1 MISTTVMLAGIGP
14 VEAAGSRHQTKAQT
28 RRPTDARRSPAKPR
42 DRSAD
47 AVLLQRIGKGDRDA
61 FSQLFQEL
69 QQPLFCYLMKLLRER
84 EATEEVLNETMLE
97 VWRQAARFE
106 GRSLATTWIFSIAH
120 NLAVS
125 RLRKRRDVALD
136 EEQAMAIEDE
146 SPTADIRVERED
158 TSRLIDRLMEK
169 LSAEHREI
177 LHLAY
182 WQEMSVLN
190 IADMLKLPPS
200 TVKTR
205 MFYARLRLKALLKQH
220 GIEGALP

>member
-14 VEAAGSRHQTKAQT
+14 VEATGSRHQTKAQT
-28 RRPTDARRSPAKPR
+28 RRPTDARRSQAKPR

-47 AVLLQRIGKGDRDA
+47 AILLQRIGKGDRDA
-61 FSQLFQEL
+61 FGQLFQEL
-69 QQPLFCYLMKLLRER
+69 QQPLFCYLMKLLRDR

-136 EEQAMAIEDE
+136 DEQAMAIEDE
-146 SPTADIRVERED
+146 APTADIRVERED
-158 TSRLIDRLMEK
+158 TSRLIDRLMAK

-190 IADMLKLPPS
+190 IAETLDLPPN

>member
-1 MISTTVMLAGIGP
+1 MTSTTVMLASIGP
-14 VEAAGSRHQTKAQT
+14 AEAIGQHHQARAQT
-28 RRPTDARRSPAKPR
+28 RRPVDTRRSQAKPR

-47 AVLLQRIGKGDRDA
+47 AILLQRIGHGDRNA
-61 FSQLFQEL
+61 FAQLFKEL
-69 QQPLFCYLMKLLRER
+69 QQPLFCYLMKLLRDR
-84 EATEEVLNETMLE
+84 DATEEVLNETMLE

-125 RLRKRRDVALD
+125 RLRKRRDIALD
-136 EEQAMAIEDE
+136 EEQAMMIEDE
-146 SPTADIRVERED
+146 SPTADIGVEKKDVSRLVER
-158 TSRLIDRLMEK
+158 LMNK

-182 WQEMSVLN
+182 WQELSVLQ
-190 IADMLKLPPS
+190 IADMLQLPPS

-205 MFYARLRLKALLKQH
+205 MFYARLRLKALLKPH
-220 GIEGALP
+220 GIDAALP